1 MSKTIYTFSFFLIFI
16 TLSICCKDN
25 KTYIREKN
33 IDFFLGDKKIS
44 EKKYFELLTSSKGY
58 SILKNQNSIYEKN
71 YSNIHNTEVSK
82 EESLSIIL
90 NKSIS
95 NEKNYKLVLYTLRN
109 TKKID
114 SIQFYRKVNDVRY
127 KSDRYTCLSYLDLK
141 NKKIWQVSYFSSPNQ
156 SLDIISYS
164 TSKINQD
171 GTITKFDSITY
182 LDESLE
188 TELSNNKVY
197 Y

>member
-1 MSKTIYTFSFFLIFI
+1 MSKSIYLFSFILIFT
-16 TLSICCKDN
+16 TLSICCKDSISTKEK
-25 KTYIREKN
+25 KTV
-33 IDFFLGDKKIS
+33 FFLGDKKIS
-44 EKKYFELLTSSKGY
+44 DKKYFESLTSSKGY
-58 SILKNQNSIYEKN
+58 SILRNQNSLYEKN
-71 YSNIHNTEVSK
+71 YSNIHNAQLSK
-82 EESLSIIL
+82 SESLSIIL

-95 NEKNYKLVLYTLRN
+95 NEKNYKLVLYTLKN
-109 TKKID
+109 KKKID

-164 TSKINQD
+164 ISKINKD
-171 GTITKFDSITY
+171 GTITKFDSIPY
-182 LDESLE
+182 LDEALE